1 MAVYLFGCVHV
12 STRLT
17 NANKAAKVST
27 VIVNLSGN
35 EFPQAYATSNA
46 AFKIINDTPKKAA
59 DSLII

>member
-1 MAVYLFGCVHV
+1 MAVYLCGCVHV

-35 EFPQAYATSNA
+35 EFPQAYATIYVTIN
-46 AFKIINDTPKKAA
+46 IINDTPKKVA